1 VIAGLLLAAATTAG
15 PPVPVAERRQ
25 AVAVRWD
32 AETKSC
38 VPTVRGVD
46 TGDVES
52 DAGKAA
58 LAAALPDKGAEL
70 HVSGT
75 GDVPYACV
83 ADMIQALQRSGYYGR
98 IDLTTGPK
106 PAQAAR

>member
-1 VIAGLLLAAATTAG
+1 MIAALLLWAAGTAG
-15 PPVPVAERRQ
+15 PPAPTVERRQ

-52 DAGKAA
+52 EAGKAA
-58 LAAALPDKGAEL
+58 LASALPDKGAEL
-70 HVSGT
+70 HVSGAS
-75 GDVPYACV
+75 DVPYACV
-83 ADMIQALQRSGYYGR
+83 AEMIETLKRAGYYGR
-98 IDLTTGPK
+98 IGLTTGPR
-106 PAQAAR
+106 AERATR